1 MNTNT
6 LFNAFS
12 QIRGISS
19 QLVATAMPQT
29 VRMAGRDPLNLGTQS
44 VVIVV
49 KTGVAWITANGI
61 DHVLAAGQTL
71 SLPALAHPAIVS
83 AAGRDGVS
91 FDIRR

>member
-6 LFNAFS
+6 LSNAFS

-19 QLVATAMPQT
+19 QPAGQT
-29 VRMAGRDPLNLGTQS
+29 VRLAGRDTLNLGSQS